1 MKKQTDSKTP
11 IHQTNIERA
20 TFKNLFVLVKKGQF
34 VEIAKVIRRRTL
46 NSLKAIKRMA
56 RKAWGV
62 IYDYPPIKYW
72 REQRKLNKILL
83 EYFGYP
89 TEQQNNNKTIQ
100 VALIIG
106 EGKTAPKSSAFI
118 RLISPLTE
126 ESIKSKI
133 SFKIFNGNTSDIGA
147 SFNYCIVQ
155 RTAFDSVA
163 KAKQLVS
170 NLNLTGTKLVIDTD
184 DAFGMIDASHPE
196 FSRHSGRMEAK
207 NFLLIQAS
215 QIWVSTNI
223 LLKSLDP
230 KLQKK
235 AFVVPNGLDR
245 RLWQKRVAQGKK
257 KAKVS
262 KLRMVYMGTAT
273 HDSDL
278 KIILPSLEKLN
289 EKYPG
294 SFSLDLVGVT
304 DDAPNQPWVNRVY
317 LKSSLYPEFVEWFVS
332 KSRFDIGLSPL
343 VDSNFNRGKSD
354 IKCLDYLAAGILPVV
369 SNTEAYKSTDLDN
382 YIIRVNN
389 GVEAWCETLESL
401 ISETVLQAE
410 INKKIKN
417 GQKYIWSKRSSKNT
431 ANIIYQRLMTTKKS
445 S

>member
-1 MKKQTDSKTP
+1 MKRQTDSKTP
-11 IHQTNIERA
+11 ISQTNIERA

-46 NSLKAIKRMA
+46 NSFKAIKRMA
-56 RKAWGV
+56 RKAWGI

-89 TEQQNNNKTIQ
+89 AEHQNNNKTIR

-118 RLISPLTE
+118 RLISPLTD

-133 SFKIFNGNTSDIGA
+133 SFKIFDGNTSDIGGY
-147 SFNYCIVQ
+147 FNYCIVQ
-155 RTAFDSVA
+155 RTAVDSID
-163 KAKQLVS
+163 KANQLVT
-170 NLNLTGTKLVIDTD
+170 NLKRADTKLVIDTD
-184 DAFGMIDASHPE
+184 DAFGAIDKNHPE
-196 FSRHSGRMEAK
+196 FNKHSDRMEAK
-207 NFLLIQAS
+207 NFLLNQAS

-223 LLKSLDP
+223 LLESLDP
-230 KLQKK
+230 KLQNK
-235 AFVVPNGLDR
+235 AFVVPNGLDP
-245 RLWQKRVAQGKK
+245 RLWQKEVAQVK
-257 KAKVS
+257 KAKDN

-304 DDAPNQPWVNRVY
+304 DDVPNQPWVNRIY

-332 KSRFDIGLSPL
+332 KNRYDIGLSPL
-343 VDSNFNRGKSD
+343 VDSNFNRSKSD

-369 SNTEAYKSTDLDN
+369 SGTEAYKSTELDN
-382 YIIRVNN
+382 YVIRVNN
-389 GVEAWCETLESL
+389 DSEAWQETLESL
-401 ISETVLQAE
+401 ITEKVSKAE
-410 INKKIKN
+410 VEKKIKN
-417 GQKYIWSKRSSKNT
+417 GQKYVWGKRSSKNT
-431 ANIIYQRLMTTKKS
+431 ATIIYQHLVTAQKS
-445 S
+445 N